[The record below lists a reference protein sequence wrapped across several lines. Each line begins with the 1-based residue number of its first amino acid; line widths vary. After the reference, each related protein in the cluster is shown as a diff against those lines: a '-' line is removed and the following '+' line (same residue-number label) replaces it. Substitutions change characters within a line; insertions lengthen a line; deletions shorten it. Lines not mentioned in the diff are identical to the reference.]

1 MGSVPRVTDATPTEP
16 APDAGPDPLGGR
28 SVDGLVAVVTGA
40 ASGMGR
46 ATAELLAHMGAT
58 VALLDRS
65 EAGLAEAVTACRAV
79 TAHAEHTVSSWTL
92 DVTDRAAVA
101 AVVGDVAA
109 TFGRIDVLVNCAGLS
124 VGLPLDAPTF
134 EEAWDLTLAVDL
146 TGYALVA
153 RACLPHLLATG
164 RGRIVNVA
172 STEGLGATPGLAPYT
187 AAKHGVI
194 GLTRSLAVE
203 LGRRGITVNCVCP
216 GPIHTGMTS
225 PIPDEAKDRFAR
237 KRVPIGRYGDAHEVA
252 HAIVSLVLPAMSY
265 VNGAVLVVDG
275 GMTSQNT

>member
-1 MGSVPRVTDATPTEP
+1 VTDAPRTEP
-16 APDAGPDPLGGR
+16 TTDPLGGR
-28 SVDGLVAVVTGA
+28 SVDGLVALVTGA

-58 VALLDRS
+58 VALADRS
-65 EAGLAEAVTACRAV
+65 EAGLAEAASACQGLTPHGDGAV
-79 TAHAEHTVSSWTL
+79 RTWTL
-92 DVTDRAAVA
+92 DVTDRPAVA
-101 AVVGDVAA
+101 EAVDGVAGA
-109 TFGRIDVLVNCAGLS
+109 FGRIDVLVNCAGLS
-124 VGLPLDAPTF
+124 VGLPLDAPAF
-134 EEAWDLTLAVDL
+134 EDAWDLTLAVDL

-172 STEGLGATPGLAPYT
+172 STEGLGATPGLSPYT

-237 KRVPIGRYGDAHEVA
+237 KRVPVGRYGDPHEVA

>member
-1 MGSVPRVTDATPTEP
+1 MGSVPRVTDPTPTEP

-92 DVTDRAAVA
+92 DVTDRAAVG
-101 AVVGDVAA
+101 AVVADVAA

-237 KRVPIGRYGDAHEVA
+237 KRVPVGRYGDAHEVA

>member
-1 MGSVPRVTDATPTEP
+1 MTAPTD
-16 APDAGPDPLGGR
+16 PDPSSTPPSEPLAGR
-28 SVDGLVAVVTGA
+28 SVDGLVALVTGA

-46 ATAELLAHMGAT
+46 ATAELLAHMGAR
-58 VALLDRS
+58 VALADRS
-65 EAGLAEAVTACRAV
+65 EEALADAGRACRALSRHGDGAV
-79 TAHAEHTVSSWTL
+79 ATWVV
-92 DVTDRAAVA
+92 DVTDRASVTATVEEVA
-101 AVVGDVAA
+101 SA
-109 TFGRIDVLVNCAGLS
+109 FGGIDVLVNCAGLS

-153 RACLPHLLATG
+153 RACLPHLLARG

-172 STEGLGATPGLAPYT
+172 STEGLGATPGLSPYT

-216 GPIHTGMTS
+216 GPINTGMTS

-237 KRVPIGRYGDAHEVA
+237 RRVPVGRYGDPHEVA
-252 HAIVSLVLPAMSY
+252 HAIVSLTLPAM
-265 VNGAVLVVDG
+265 A
-275 GMTSQNT
+275 

>member
-1 MGSVPRVTDATPTEP
+1 
-16 APDAGPDPLGGR
+16 
-28 SVDGLVAVVTGA
+28 VVTGA

-46 ATAELLAHMGAT
+46 ATAVLLARMGAS
-58 VALLDRS
+58 VALVDRS
-65 EAGLAEAVTACRAV
+65 EEALAETATSCVGVTPHGPASVRTWV
-79 TAHAEHTVSSWTL
+79 L
-92 DVTDRAAVA
+92 DVTDRAE
-101 AVVGDVAA
+101 VAA
-109 TFGRIDVLVNCAGLS
+109 TVADIAEAFGGIDVLANCAGVS

-134 EEAWDLTLAVDL
+134 EDAWDLTLAVDL

-153 RACLPHLLATG
+153 RACLPHLLARG

-172 STEGLGATPGLAPYT
+172 STEGLGATPGLSPYT

-203 LGRRGITVNCVCP
+203 LGRKGITVNCVCP

-237 KRVPIGRYGDAHEVA
+237 RRVPVGRYGDPHEVA
-252 HAIVSLVLPAMSY
+252 HAIVSLALPAMSY

-275 GMTSQNT
+275 GMTAQNV